1 MKTHSSLSKIMNK
14 TICEQ
19 KHYFATIML
28 DQSCGLRRTALPPQQ
43 RPKCELRE
51 LQLHLM
57 GPAITHHETPRLLG
71 ATVQRI

>member
-1 MKTHSSLSKIMNK
+1 
-14 TICEQ
+14 
-19 KHYFATIML
+19 ML
-28 DQSCGLRRTALPPQQ
+28 GRVQSCALRRTALPPQQ

-71 ATVQRI
+71 ATVQRV